1 MEDEKEP
8 IPDNINEPIPD
19 IIKRRFIVS
28 RWEKFLRDKESTEL
42 WTKKDFL
49 SFLENEENIL
59 NYTWVMGDGKMVL
72 LKTNENLK
80 SEYKQKLDRLRDI
93 YNQRFNNVD
102 TDIDLSE
109 YLKTAP
115 TKVLFMYEL
124 GIFDYL
130 IERYPELKINQTL
143 LCNVISVFSGMKTD
157 TIRKPYAALLLGE
170 KDTSDYNFKSEKNQN
185 ALNDVFKKLGLER
198 NKKLKGG

>member
-1 MEDEKEP
+1 MSKKKTDFVERVQLNKLM
-8 IPDNINEPIPD
+8 NEWVRFVSNPENTELWKKDKFERFLNNREI
-19 IIKRRFIVS
+19 IIKREHIL
-28 RWEKFLRDKESTEL
+28 WDKKIIHTE
-42 WTKKDFL
+42 TYDGEINT
-49 SFLENEENIL
+49 SYEYIL
-59 NYTWVMGDGKMVL
+59 N
-72 LKTNENLK
+72 
-80 SEYKQKLDRLRDI
+80 RLQEI